1 VELAVTEIE
10 SVYSIQNGNRIDL
23 ALFVSVYLIRIDTQ
37 NMAQEGEDYAI
48 SNSWDMPLLMT
59 VNHEFP

>member
-23 ALFVSVYLIRIDTQ
+23 TLFVSLYLIRIDTQ
-37 NMAQEGEDYAI
+37 NMGQKGEDCTI